1 MKAFSETIG
10 GGPAVGQM
18 TGRAAVDAVLA
29 GTLPTDLAR
38 FHARYARCRR
48 DGRAAL
54 AALYGDDRAD
64 AILDELAAVAA
75 RAFID
80 RPSELS
86 ILDATREVTPDW
98 FQASDRL
105 GYVAYCEK
113 FGPTVCEVEQRV
125 PYLESLGINYFH
137 LMKVI
142 HPRPEPNDGGFAV
155 LDYRD
160 IDPALGTIAD
170 LRSLAAR
177 LREAGI
183 SLCLDVVMNHT
194 AREHEWAVAARA
206 GDEAKRAY
214 YLTFPDRTQPDDW
227 ERSLPEVFPEIAPGN
242 FTWDAD
248 LQRWV
253 WTTFNG
259 YQWDLN
265 YANPAVLVEMLDLM
279 LFLANGGVEI
289 LRLDAVAFTWKRKG
303 TNCQNQPEAHLIAQ
317 ILRMFTNLAAPG
329 VLIKAEAI
337 VGPRDLSAYL
347 GEHGQEGQRAE
358 CQLAYHNQLMVM
370 IWSALATRDAVLL
383 SAGMRRLGP
392 TPRDAA
398 WASYVRCHDDIGW
411 AIDDADAATVG
422 VHAAAHRTFLADF
435 YRGDFPGSF
444 AEGASF
450 SVNAETGDERTCGAT
465 ASLAGLERALASG
478 DSAAVDAA
486 IQRIVLA
493 YGLVASFGMPLL
505 YMGDEVALRNDSS
518 YLHDAMRADDSR
530 WMQRPMMDW
539 DAVTRAGV
547 VGSPEQRVCSALQH
561 LFRVRAQTAALA
573 QGGDAW
579 VIDTDDARVFGFG
592 RYHPREG
599 RLLGLANV
607 SETVVGVSADV
618 FAQAGLGVDAREALG
633 AAGVV
638 VRDGRVHLPALSLA
652 WFTDDLSERVVPS
665 R

>member
-1 MKAFSETIG
+1 MKALSES
-10 GGPAVGQM
+10 VGHD
-18 TGRAAVDAVLA
+18 VDVVQPSREALEPILA
-29 GTLPTDLAR
+29 RTTPTDLTR
-38 FHARYARCRR
+38 FWARYARCQR
-48 DGRAAL
+48 DGRGAL
-54 AALYGDDRAD
+54 TALYGESAAD
-64 AILDELAAVAA
+64 GILNRLAAVAA
-75 RAFID
+75 RAFAQ
-80 RPSELS
+80 RPLDLC
-86 ILDATREVTPDW
+86 ILDAAREATPDW
-98 FQASDRL
+98 FQTPDRL

-113 FGPTVCEVEQRV
+113 FGPTVRDVERRV
-125 PYLESLGINYFH
+125 PYLASLGVNYFH

-142 HPRPEPNDGGFAV
+142 RPRPEPNDGGFAV

-160 IDPALGTIAD
+160 IDPALGNVDD
-170 LRSLAAR
+170 LRSLALR

-206 GDEAKRAY
+206 GDEGKRAY
-214 YLTFPDRTQPDDW
+214 YLTYPDRIAPDDW

-253 WTTFNG
+253 WTTFNE

-265 YANPAVLVEMLDLM
+265 YANPAVLVEMLDVM
-279 LFLANGGVEI
+279 LSLANNGVEV
-289 LRLDAVAFTWKRKG
+289 LRLDAVAFTWKRRG

-398 WASYVRCHDDIGW
+398 WATYVRCHDDIGW
-411 AIDDADAATVG
+411 AIDDDDAESVG
-422 VHAAAHRTFLADF
+422 VHAAGHRKFLAEF
-435 YRGDFPGSF
+435 YRGDFPGSY

-450 SVNAETGDERTCGAT
+450 SVNEETGDERTCGST
-465 ASLAGLERALASG
+465 ASLAGLERAMASG
-478 DSAAVDAA
+478 DNAAVDEA
-486 IQRIVLA
+486 IRRIVLA
-493 YGLVASFGMPLL
+493 YGLAASFGMPLL
-505 YMGDEVALRNDSS
+505 YMGDEVALCNDRT
-518 YLHDAMRADDSR
+518 YLADATRADDSR
-530 WMQRPMMDW
+530 WMHRPSMDW
-539 DAVTRAGV
+539 DAVGRARVDGAV
-547 VGSPEQRVCSALQH
+547 EQRVCSALQH
-561 LFRVRAQTAALA
+561 VFRVRAATAALA
-573 QGGDAW
+573 QGGDVW
-579 VIDTDDARVFGFG
+579 VIDTDDSRVFAFG
-592 RYHPREG
+592 RYHRREG

-607 SETVVGVSADV
+607 SGHVVSISADV
-618 FAQAGLGVDAREALG
+618 FELAGLVVDAREAL
-633 AAGVV
+633 ATPGVL
-638 VRDGRVHLPALSLA
+638 VRNRRVELPAFSLA
-652 WFTDDLSERVVPS
+652 WFTDDLADRVVPS